1 MLCESIP
8 EIEWFANDNPYTE
21 SHMLFHYI
29 ILPDV
34 KEETMTVKVWLGK
47 YCYEKSIDEIIDER
61 TFPLTKSGLAEAVEY
76 IRDEDYK
83 L

>member
-8 EIEWFANDNPYTE
+8 KIAWFANNNPYTE
-21 SHMLFHYI
+21 SQMSFHYI

-34 KEETMTVKVWLGK
+34 KEETMTVKIWMGK
-47 YCYEKSIDEIIDER
+47 YCYEKSIDEIIEER
-61 TFPLTKSGLAEAVEY
+61 TFPLTQGGLDDAVAY
-76 IRDEDYK
+76 IRDEYYK

>member
-8 EIEWFANDNPYTE
+8 GIEWFANNNPYTE

-34 KEETMTVKVWLGK
+34 KEETMTVKVWVGK
-47 YCYEKSIDEIIDER
+47 YCYEKSIDEINSIG
-61 TFPLTKSGLAEAVEY
+61 S
-76 IRDEDYK
+76 DYQTTSV
-83 L
+83 LFH